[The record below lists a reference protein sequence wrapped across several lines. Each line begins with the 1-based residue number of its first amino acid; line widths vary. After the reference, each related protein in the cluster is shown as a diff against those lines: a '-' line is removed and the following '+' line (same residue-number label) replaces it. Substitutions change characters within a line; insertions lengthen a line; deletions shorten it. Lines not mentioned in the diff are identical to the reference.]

1 MQLEGIARIAHQ
13 INRALRMGIG
23 EDGGPDWFAAPQWMK
38 DSAVA
43 GVQFHI
49 DNPTAK
55 PEDSHKSWLNH
66 KLASGWTFGPIKS
79 DVLKQHPC
87 MVPFDK
93 LPKDQQ
99 AKDWVFREVV
109 HMLVPV
115 FRHMVEITKD
125 MEQQQT
131 GALLYIT
138 AMVKRF
144 GGETGIVQLSEADM
158 RESLDY
164 ELGRHDQEDGGLILK
179 VQREADE
186 APLEV
191 GAPAA

>member
-43 GVQFHI
+43 GVKFHM
-49 DNPTAK
+49 DDPSAK
-55 PEDSHKSWLNH
+55 AEDSHKAWLNH
-66 KLASGWTFGPIKS
+66 KLADGWTYGPVKS
-79 DVLKQHPC
+79 EALKVHPC

-109 HMLVPV
+109 HMVLPT
-115 FRHMVEITKD
+115 FKHMVE
-125 MEQQQT
+125 MEEESQQQQT

-144 GGETGIVQLSEADM
+144 GGETGIVRLTDADM
-158 RESLDY
+158 HEALDY
-164 ELGRHDQEDGGLILK
+164 ELGRHDEEGGGLILK
-179 VQREADE
+179 VQPAPEDE
-186 APLEV
+186 DA
-191 GAPAA
+191 GKG